1 MRPRSSPGARRTAL
15 ACALALAA
23 AATVDCTSLLG
34 IDGPYRAAAD
44 AGDVDDSPA
53 EATVEPDGSGEAGD
67 AADAGAD
74 TVEPPDAAGDG
85 PAGSGQVTAV
95 VAGRFYTCALLSGG
109 TARCW
114 GQNVDGEFGNGTVT
128 SSAVPVAA
136 MGAGLASLW
145 PGPGDTCAVLQDG
158 GGECAGQ
165 GGSGQLGDGVVD
177 ADSPVPVAA
186 SALPSAPLAFAVGVH
201 FACAIVATGDVYCFG
216 GGSLGQLGDGALA
229 DSATPVKVD
238 LGGAHA
244 KAISALWQHA
254 CALTTTGTVY
264 CWGDDSSGQLG
275 NGVAADG
282 GVAAPVQ
289 VMLGGPATEIAAG
302 AAHSCAIVGTGSN
315 NGVWC
320 WGLNTDGELGDG
332 TGVSSPTPVQVAGI
346 QGVAGLTA
354 GNSHTCVGLAYGGGV
369 ACWGAGGSGQLGN
382 GDTKNALSP
391 VDVSMIG
398 GAPASLAAGGFHTC
412 ALVASPNVL
421 CWGADDFGQL
431 GNDDP
436 LDQQQSAPVPVK
448 W

>member
-1 MRPRSSPGARRTAL
+1 M
-15 ACALALAA
+15 
-23 AATVDCTSLLG
+23 VDCTALLG
-34 IDGPYRAAAD
+34 VDGPYRVAGD
-44 AGDVDDSPA
+44 AGDDA
-53 EATVEPDGSGEAGD
+53 TAKATVEPDGAGD
-67 AADAGAD
+67 AS
-74 TVEPPDAAGDG
+74 T
-85 PAGSGQVTAV
+85 GQVTAV
-95 VAGRFYTCALLSGG
+95 VAGRFHACALFSAGV
-109 TARCW
+109 ARCW

-136 MGAGLASLW
+136 MGAGLGSLW
-145 PGPGDTCAVLQDG
+145 PGPKDTCAVLQDG

-177 ADSPVPVAA
+177 ADSPTPVPT
-186 SALPSAPLAFAVGVH
+186 SALPVAPVAFAIGTH

-216 GGSLGQLGDGALA
+216 DGSLGQLGNGALA

-238 LGGAHA
+238 LGGEKA
-244 KAISALWQHA
+244 KAISALWQHV
-254 CALTTTGTVY
+254 CAVTTTGTVY
-264 CWGDDSSGQLG
+264 CWGDDSNGQLG
-275 NGVAADG
+275 NGTTLDG

-289 VMLGGPATEIAAG
+289 VMLDAGPATEIAAG

-320 WGLNTDGELGDG
+320 WGLNKDGQLGDG
-332 TGVSSPTPVQVAGI
+332 TGTSSTTPVHVASI

-382 GDTKNALSP
+382 GDTKNALAP

-398 GAPASLAAGGFHTC
+398 GAPVSLAAGGFHTC
-412 ALVASPNVL
+412 ALVASPNAL
-421 CWGADDFGQL
+421 CWGANDFGQL

-436 LDQQQSAPVPVK
+436 YFRQQNAPVPVK